1 VKDTKRQ
8 TQPPAPL
15 SKALRCQQWG
25 TLPEAGGDNDQP
37 ANEMLQMEICLNAY
51 RRLTEYEQM
60 RKQGGEAF
68 AKWQIN
74 NREIVELVF
83 QLAKEDNG

>member
-1 VKDTKRQ
+1 
-8 TQPPAPL
+8 
-15 SKALRCQQWG
+15 
-25 TLPEAGGDNDQP
+25 
-37 ANEMLQMEICLNAY
+37 MEICLNAY

>member
-1 VKDTKRQ
+1 VSDTKRQ

-15 SKALRCQQWG
+15 LKALRCQEWN
-25 TLPEAGGDNDQP
+25 TLPEAGGYNDQP

-51 RRLTEYEQM
+51 RRLSEYKNM
-60 RKQGGEAF
+60 SKQGGDAWV
-68 AKWQIN
+68 KWQLAN
-74 NREIVELVF
+74 HEIVDMVF